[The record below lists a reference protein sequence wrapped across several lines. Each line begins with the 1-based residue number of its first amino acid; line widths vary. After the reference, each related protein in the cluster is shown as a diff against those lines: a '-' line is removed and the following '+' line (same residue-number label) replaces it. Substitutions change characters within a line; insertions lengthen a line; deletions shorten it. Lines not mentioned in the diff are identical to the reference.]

1 MNSKLSRFVVSK
13 SRKKKDKIALKRQPE
28 SADIFLISACKHM
41 LWILIRGASQRPM
54 NTVCKGLYT
63 PFSTS

>member
-28 SADIFLISACKHM
+28 SADIFLISACKHNYVV
-41 LWILIRGASQRPM
+41 GT
-54 NTVCKGLYT
+54 N
-63 PFSTS
+63 